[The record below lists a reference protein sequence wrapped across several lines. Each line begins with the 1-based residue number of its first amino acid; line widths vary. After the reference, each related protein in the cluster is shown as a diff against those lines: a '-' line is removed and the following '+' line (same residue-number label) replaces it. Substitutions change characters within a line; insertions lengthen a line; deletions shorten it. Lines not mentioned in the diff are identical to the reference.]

1 MLLDKPYLF
10 EQFPNFN
17 SFQQCPAYFIFRFT
31 CSNAIGTNSNHGAAQ
46 GDRHNHADNKPEQDK
61 MKSAPKTQA
70 SFFFFR
76 KSFAGIPRKNFVSMG
91 VQGCLLFVIS
101 AMILVALEK
110 Q

>member
-61 MKSAPKTQA
+61 MKSEIL
-70 SFFFFR
+70 
-76 KSFAGIPRKNFVSMG
+76 IPRVLGITVNRER
-91 VQGCLLFVIS
+91 
-101 AMILVALEK
+101 ILGEDKGRQLD
-110 Q
+110 

>member
-1 MLLDKPYLF
+1 MLLDKPYLL
-10 EQFPNFN
+10 ELVQFPNFN

-76 KSFAGIPRKNFVSMG
+76 KSFAGMLREFRGRI
-91 VQGCLLFVIS
+91 LF
-101 AMILVALEK
+101 L
-110 Q
+110 